1 MGLALL
7 EEHLVFCGTTSTGYN
22 AFLFIVL
29 LDSKWHRRWMKLTV
43 VVFGETGSK
52 ALSLFASCDLLAVYI
67 CVAFQT
73 VHQILTV
80 VDHKHHEK
88 NT

>member
-1 MGLALL
+1 MLNHSLL
-7 EEHLVFCGTTSTGYN
+7 HCTYVLYSSYAHTSEIERDKG
-22 AFLFIVL
+22 V
-29 LDSKWHRRWMKLTV
+29 LTV

-73 VHQILTV
+73 VH
-80 VDHKHHEK
+80 
-88 NT
+88 